1 MTACPSQTQER
12 AALPRSKVRAGCEEA
27 DTGAAWGDGCVP
39 EDDAL
44 LALYTGH
51 CVWRLSFSLDRCSRS
66 PMGRGEE
73 SHESRPTAGTVGA
86 GVAATL
92 STREALP
99 ARACLPIPVATR
111 RPVPTSERARVEGS
125 LGSSACMLPF
135 SIFPVGASSAA
146 RLTYPKKCTLMWVSW
161 PPCCASLTSA
171 AQAPP
176 KPTRQH
182 RMLSNSTPMGQ
193 LFDRGLHLRLFDPSV
208 GFRLIPVLRRRAT
221 NFHFI
226 SPQSSARQQRG
237 N

>member
-1 MTACPSQTQER
+1 MLHGETGVFQKTTPCLLYTRGTASGGS
-12 AALPRSKVRAGCEEA
+12 LPLL
-27 DTGAAWGDGCVP
+27 TGALEAQWATAKSRTRAVQP
-39 EDDAL
+39 QA
-44 LALYTGH
+44 
-51 CVWRLSFSLDRCSRS
+51 RL
-66 PMGRGEE
+66 
-73 SHESRPTAGTVGA
+73 GT

-182 RMLSNSTPMGQ
+182 RMLPNSTPMGQ